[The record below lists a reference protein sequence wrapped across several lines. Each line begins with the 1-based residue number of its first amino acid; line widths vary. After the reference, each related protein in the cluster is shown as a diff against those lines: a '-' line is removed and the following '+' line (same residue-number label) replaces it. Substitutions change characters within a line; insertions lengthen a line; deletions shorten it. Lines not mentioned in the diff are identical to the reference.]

1 MNINMKLHNILIV
14 MVLILTG
21 FRGFTQTPFATIV
34 YAEGRSFSVIRAG
47 KSVSYSADNPDVL
60 GLPIER
66 GDILQTTSSTY
77 LELFIR
83 PVSAS
88 VQLAE
93 NTSFRCDGDESGQNS
108 KGELYYGRVRA
119 KVAKLSGSSTYRI
132 SSPALVAGVRGTDFG
147 CDHFY
152 NRPSVAVTARSPEA
166 TPSHVINRVFCFE
179 GSVVVVPASD
189 PGLKN
194 VLVGSGEMIESSTM
208 VSTATESIPIELIT
222 APVSQDVTEF
232 WKGRQFRGVDA
243 VALSG
248 EEATLAEI
256 ITEEERLE
264 QKRVHNHKIRLGGS
278 AALFCAGALAAGLAY
293 PEYKEDGFTTGVI
306 ANASYGGV
314 LIGTSLGLLIY
325 DLIMY

>member
-1 MNINMKLHNILIV
+1 MKFHKNWIV
-14 MVLILTG
+14 LVLILTG
-21 FRGFTQTPFATIV
+21 FTGFAQTPFATIV
-34 YAEGRSFSVIRAG
+34 YAEGNSFSVIRAG
-47 KSVSYSADNPDVL
+47 KTVSYRVDNPDVL

-77 LELFIR
+77 LEVLIR

-88 VQLAE
+88 VQIAE

-119 KVAKLSGSSTYRI
+119 KVAKLPGSSTYRI
-132 SSPALVAGVRGTDFG
+132 SSPAMVAGVRGTDFG

-152 NRPSVAVTARSPEA
+152 VRPSAAVTAGSPESS
-166 TPSHVINRVFCFE
+166 PSHAINRVFCFE

-194 VLVGSGEMIESSTM
+194 VLVGSGEMIESSTL
-208 VSTATESIPIELIT
+208 VSAAAESGPIDLIT
-222 APVSQDVTEF
+222 APVSRDVTEF
-232 WKGRQFRGVDA
+232 WKGRQFRGADA
-243 VALSG
+243 TALSE
-248 EEATLAEI
+248 EEAALADI
-256 ITEEERLE
+256 IAEEERQE

-293 PEYKEDGFTTGVI
+293 PEYKEDGFTQGVI

-325 DLIMY
+325 DLITY